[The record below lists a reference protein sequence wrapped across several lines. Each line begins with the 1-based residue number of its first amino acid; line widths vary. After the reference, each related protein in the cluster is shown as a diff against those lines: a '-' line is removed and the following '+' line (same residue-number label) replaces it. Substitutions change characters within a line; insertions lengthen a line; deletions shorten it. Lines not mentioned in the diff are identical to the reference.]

1 MQKDIDFSLF
11 TEKELNLH
19 LFKLTAMRRNIIDT
33 DMIEWTR
40 INNVINLIEDEIR
53 IRARKNPISNSEF
66 LELIA
71 K

>member
-11 TEKELNLH
+11 TSEELNIH
-19 LFKLTAMRRNIIDT
+19 LFKITTMRRTFIDN
-33 DMIEWTR
+33 DMIEWSR
-40 INNVINLIEDEIR
+40 LNNVVNLIEDEIR
-53 IRARKNPISNSEF
+53 ARARKNPISNSEF

>member
-11 TEKELNLH
+11 TAEELNLH

-53 IRARKNPISNSEF
+53 VRARKNPISNSEF

>member
-11 TEKELNLH
+11 TSDELNTH
-19 LFKLTAMRRNIIDT
+19 LFKIVTMRRNLIDQ
-33 DMIEWTR
+33 DMIQWSR
-40 INNVINLIEDEIR
+40 LNNVVNLIEDEVR
-53 IRARKNPISNSEF
+53 ARARKNPISNSEF